1 MNTQHKALP
10 RIVFAGTPD
19 IATVVLQRLL
29 QLQTIQLVGVYTQPD
44 KPVGRGQKLAASPVK
59 QLALEHHIPVF
70 QPESFK
76 NKDAI
81 DTLSSLKPDLLIVI
95 AYGLL
100 LPTAVLNI
108 PALGCI
114 NIHTSLLPRWRGA
127 APIARCLLAGDT
139 ITGVTLMRM
148 DAGLDTGPIL
158 AQATYRI
165 LSDETTM
172 SLTAALA
179 ELGATLLVEKLS
191 LIINGTITKTNQLQ
205 EGVTYAAKLQ
215 KADGLLD
222 WQLSAVTLANQ
233 TRALNPWPVA
243 FAAINN
249 ETFRIWQANALL
261 QTSDAIPGTII
272 QINKQGCDVA
282 CGDGVLRLEK
292 LQFPGGKILPL
303 ADLLNSNKFPLQQGM
318 RLEGKSQ

>member
-1 MNTQHKALP
+1 
-10 RIVFAGTPD
+10 
-19 IATVVLQRLL
+19 
-29 QLQTIQLVGVYTQPD
+29 
-44 KPVGRGQKLAASPVK
+44 
-59 QLALEHHIPVF
+59 
-70 QPESFK
+70 
-76 NKDAI
+76 
-81 DTLSSLKPDLLIVI
+81 
-95 AYGLL
+95 
-100 LPTAVLNI
+100 
-108 PALGCI
+108 
-114 NIHTSLLPRWRGA
+114 
-127 APIARCLLAGDT
+127 
-139 ITGVTLMRM
+139 
-148 DAGLDTGPIL
+148 
-158 AQATYRI
+158 
-165 LSDETTM
+165 M